1 MGFFVFFNIH
11 KEEEMIGIE
20 EMKRVKAGNTVI
32 FRRNWD
38 GSVIGLVP
46 KISILAD
53 SLIEVE
59 VILADYGISVITET
73 EDQFLISVPKKV
85 LMADVIDAIDALGDF
100 RDEIGI
106 SFNEPMLLIPAG
118 MERDFVLAVQ

>member
-1 MGFFVFFNIH
+1 
-11 KEEEMIGIE
+11 MIGIE